1 MKDLTW
7 RITSLAQLAMLLEV
21 SAPKPGNV
29 NRLRRFSD
37 MSYRHF
43 LATIAFTN
51 RGMKKAAERG
61 VLLHRGQ
68 IDPGEVGIGE
78 LILGCVDDAFSR
90 FSKSN
95 TILGSIILYIPLVV
109 ASTCTILDTG
119 SFEPQALRA
128 SIRRILELTTV
139 DDTLN
144 FYRALRHNLTSGIS
158 ARMEES
164 WTEMHS
170 RYDIENPGVYQNVSD
185 DELTLF
191 KLSKLARDVDAI
203 SEEYA
208 TAYSRVIEDIYPHL
222 KKRIKGFEDIEEG
235 IVETFVWFLSRH
247 PDKLIAKK
255 EGLVKA
261 QQVQKNMLD
270 AISQMNGET
279 RIDQVLAMLEK
290 HFGVQNNRLNPGS
303 TADLLS
309 AGLLCRLLAMEFLED

>member
-1 MKDLTW
+1 MKDLAW

-43 LATIAFTN
+43 LATIALTN
-51 RGMKKAAERG
+51 RGMKQAAEKG
-61 VLLHRGQ
+61 ILLHSGQ
-68 IDPGEVGIGE
+68 IDPAEVGIGE
-78 LILGCVDDAFSR
+78 LILGCVDDAFSG

-95 TILGSIILYIPLVV
+95 TILGSIILHIPLVV
-109 ASTCTILDTG
+109 ASTYTVLDAG
-119 SFEPQALRA
+119 AFQPQTLRA

-139 DDTLN
+139 DDTLH

-158 ARMEES
+158 ARIEES

-170 RYDIENPGVYQNVSD
+170 RYDIANPRVYQNVSD
-185 DELTLF
+185 DELTLL
-191 KLSKLARDVDAI
+191 KLSELARDVDAI

-208 TAYSRVIEDIYPHL
+208 TAYSRVIEEIYPHL
-222 KKRIKGFEDIEEG
+222 TKTIRGFEDIEEG
-235 IVETFVWFLSRH
+235 IVETFLWLLSRH

-255 EGLVKA
+255 EGLAKA
-261 QQVQKNMLD
+261 QQVQKSIVD
-270 AISQMNGET
+270 AISYIDGEMC
-279 RIDQVLAMLEK
+279 IEEKLSMLERS
-290 HFGVQNNRLNPGS
+290 FGVENNRLNPGS

-309 AGLLCRLLAMEFLED
+309 AGLLCRLLAMEFPED